1 MHKNVK
7 CLAMALLMI
16 PMTVAC
22 GGGGG
27 SAAVTDGGS
36 SIGAGF
42 VPLVPT
48 PGANTTAMGAG
59 TARGAAVGIQVTVT
73 DTDTVYGASFR
84 VDYDPA
90 RVQFVGWNPGTL
102 LEHGG
107 HAPTYQV
114 DGTSTPGA
122 IFVGAS
128 RTGNVPAVN
137 VTSTEALVVL
147 NFRVLE
153 AGDSPLAFS
162 DEQLYN
168 GQVPPQ
174 SLSGI
179 HWFGGTLHAN

>member
-1 MHKNVK
+1 MHKNMK
-7 CLAMALLMI
+7 WLAVALLTI

-22 GGGGG
+22 GGGGT
-27 SAAVTDGGS
+27 AAVTDGGG

-42 VPLVPT
+42 VPQEPA
-48 PGANTTAMGAG
+48 PGSNTTAMGTG
-59 TARGAAVGIQVTVT
+59 TSSGAAVGIQVTVT

-90 RVQFVGWNPGTL
+90 RAQFVGLNRGTL
-102 LEHGG
+102 LERGG
-107 HAPTYQV
+107 HVATYQV

-153 AGDSPLAFS
+153 AGR
-162 DEQLYN
+162 
-168 GQVPPQ
+168 
-174 SLSGI
+174 
-179 HWFGGTLHAN
+179 